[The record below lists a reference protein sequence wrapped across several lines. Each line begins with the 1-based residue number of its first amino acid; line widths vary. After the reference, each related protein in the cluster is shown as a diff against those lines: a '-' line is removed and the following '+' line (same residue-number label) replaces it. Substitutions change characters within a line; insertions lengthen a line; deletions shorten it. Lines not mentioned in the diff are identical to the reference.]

1 MDKKKIYSLNG
12 PTEHIA
18 KARLIRELP
27 FNFNPINNIA
37 FIDAPTDYILLAKLT
52 QKTNEIIAMINGL
65 NAAMDDFYE
74 RVDAA
79 IQGYV
84 IQKIEEL
91 LASGAIK
98 LQLTYD
104 AEAEDI
110 NFSLI
115 TDAATLAEAFA
126 KGRSGE

>member
-1 MDKKKIYSLNG
+1 MDKKKIFSLNG
-12 PTEHIA
+12 PTDHIA
-18 KARLIRELP
+18 RDRFIRELP

-52 QKTNEIIAMINGL
+52 QKTNEIIAVINAL
-65 NAAMDDFYE
+65 NAAMDNFYE

-79 IQGYV
+79 IQDYV

-91 LASGAIK
+91 LKSGAIK
-98 LQLTYD
+98 LQLTFD
-104 AEAEDI
+104 EGTGDI

-115 TDAATLAEAFA
+115 TDADTLAEAFA
-126 KGRSGE
+126 RGRSDE

>member
-1 MDKKKIYSLNG
+1 MSKKKVLSLNG
-12 PTEHIA
+12 PTDHIA
-18 KARLIRELP
+18 RDRLIRELP

-52 QKTNEIIAMINGL
+52 QKTNEIIAAINGL

-74 RVDAA
+74 RVDAS
-79 IQGYV
+79 IQEYV

-91 LASGAIK
+91 LKSGAIK

-104 AEAEDI
+104 EASEDI

-115 TDAATLAEAFA
+115 TDADTLAEAFA
-126 KGRSGE
+126 KGRSDE